1 MWLKASQIF
10 RNLLVSFDHFS
21 HVTLTII
28 TDGATYAFSV
38 LNLNGNGINDLGD
51 QLQNYEHLRE
61 VYLNGNAFTNIDKL
75 RTLSLLQILEA
86 KDNKIMDNYF
96 MSETNQQ
103 LQFLT
108 RVDLSGNQ
116 LTKLR

>member
-1 MWLKASQIF
+1 MAKGLSNIQKSASKF
-10 RNLLVSFDHFS
+10 RSLS
-21 HVTLTII
+21 HVTLMIFI
-28 TDGATYAFSV
+28 DGATYAFSV

-96 MSETNQQ
+96 MSETNQ
-103 LQFLT
+103 
-108 RVDLSGNQ
+108 
-116 LTKLR
+116 